1 MLGPKAGGA
10 MGQGARDAEGDEVG
24 RDVGR
29 DVDVM
34 IEQGNLLLEHGDL
47 DGAEAWYRRAA
58 AGGHTGAMHN
68 LGFVLGE
75 KGDLDGAEDWFRQ
88 AAAGGHVS
96 SMSNL
101 GSVLEEKG
109 DREGAEAWYLQAARG
124 GNAYAM
130 SNLGLL
136 LAERGDARDATMW
149 YRRAATMGNTGAMH
163 NLGCLLKGVGDLDGA
178 EEWFRYSVDGGNT
191 PSMISLGLLYQDRG
205 DLDAATGW
213 FRRAASAGVTEGT
226 ANLHDLQRKMDSD
239 PDLEKITFDTF
250 GWALSR
256 NRVRFRQWRTGD
268 TSLTQRFFER
278 PPDFASW
285 DADHIRD
292 ELEATLSLVQSPT
305 RPIDGLDLPEWFGRH
320 RPTVWPEHILLLDVD
335 CFEIGPARCV
345 LATTRHRLHETIHY
359 STGIF
364 VLFNQCYWL
373 LQLQVE
379 EGDDVG
385 EREGAVAQRILN
397 RNAAAD
403 TPIDLFDPYDRQWD
417 GIVPIEDDPLT
428 RMRVLVTRL
437 RDSIRLNG
445 GLAALEPFAPGG
457 RGRRGGDPHPGP

>member
-1 MLGPKAGGA
+1 

-75 KGDLDGAEDWFRQ
+75 KGDLDGAE
-88 AAAGGHVS
+88 
-96 SMSNL
+96 
-101 GSVLEEKG
+101 
-109 DREGAEAWYLQAARG
+109 
-124 GNAYAM
+124 
-130 SNLGLL
+130 
-136 LAERGDARDATMW
+136 
-149 YRRAATMGNTGAMH
+149 
-163 NLGCLLKGVGDLDGA
+163 
-178 EEWFRYSVDGGNT
+178 EWFRYSVDGGNT
-191 PSMISLGLLYQDRG
+191 PSMISLGLLHQDRG

-345 LATTRHRLHETIHY
+345 LATT
-359 STGIF
+359 
-364 VLFNQCYWL
+364 
-373 LQLQVE
+373 
-379 EGDDVG
+379 
-385 EREGAVAQRILN
+385 
-397 RNAAAD
+397 
-403 TPIDLFDPYDRQWD
+403 
-417 GIVPIEDDPLT
+417 
-428 RMRVLVTRL
+428 
-437 RDSIRLNG
+437 
-445 GLAALEPFAPGG
+445 
-457 RGRRGGDPHPGP
+457 